1 MSPSFGQADPS
12 TPAAAA
18 EDPTAQMDWTWFI
31 HFMSQVRPT
40 SSVTESARLFCESV
54 RELPGLDGAMIILW
68 PVRGREA
75 VHVTNSGPEI
85 AGFSDGSTFA
95 VERLES
101 IAALTEH
108 GAWYLDFSDPGTRS
122 LVGSELV
129 DAIVQSGITA
139 SAYGGLTSKGQVL
152 GVLAIASTDPDGAA
166 VLSSKL
172 PLIEQLAGLA
182 GAVLGAQA
190 ERFVADE
197 SRRQAI
203 AELID
208 QRALRTVF
216 QPVVRLPKAEICGY
230 EALTRFDNGS
240 PPDVVIAEAHEVGLG
255 LELEELCIDVALQSV
270 DRLAPGMFLSLNM
283 SAQTVLAGT
292 AARALAA
299 YDQQMV
305 VELTEHA
312 EVTDYPAVR
321 ETLANYPNLKLA
333 VDDAGAGFASM
344 RHILELAPAYVKL
357 DRGLVHNVDTDPARD
372 ALVAGMRHF
381 ANLTGT
387 ELIAEGVETAREAT
401 VLEWLGVELA
411 QGYFFGRP
419 QPL

>member
-1 MSPSFGQADPS
+1 MTSSRDQADS
-12 TPAAAA
+12 TFPAAESAR
-18 EDPTAQMDWTWFI
+18 ETPQMDWAWFI
-31 HFMSQVRPT
+31 NFMSQVRPT

-85 AGFSDGSTFA
+85 AGFADGSTFA
-95 VERLES
+95 LERMES

-108 GAWYLDFSDPGTRS
+108 GPWYLDFADDRTKA
-122 LVGSELV
+122 LVGPDLT

-139 SAYGGLTSKGQVL
+139 SAYGALKSKGEVL
-152 GVLAIASTDPDGAA
+152 GVLAIASTAPDGVR
-166 VLSSKL
+166 VLSSQL
-172 PLIEQLAGLA
+172 SLIEQLAGLA

-197 SRRQAI
+197 SRRQDI
-203 AELID
+203 EELMET
-208 QRALRTVF
+208 RALRTVF
-216 QPVVRLPKAEICGY
+216 QPVVRLPEAEICGY
-230 EALTRFDNGS
+230 EALTRFGNGS
-240 PPDVVIAEAHEVGLG
+240 PPDVVIAEAHDVGLG

-270 DRLAPGMFLSLNM
+270 DRLPSGVFLSLNM

-292 AARALAA
+292 ATRALAG
-299 YDQQMV
+299 YDRQMV

-321 ETLANYPNLKLA
+321 EALASHPNLKLA

-387 ELIAEGVETAREAT
+387 ELIAEGVETEREAT
-401 VLEWLGVELA
+401 VLEALGVGLA

-419 QPL
+419 QPM